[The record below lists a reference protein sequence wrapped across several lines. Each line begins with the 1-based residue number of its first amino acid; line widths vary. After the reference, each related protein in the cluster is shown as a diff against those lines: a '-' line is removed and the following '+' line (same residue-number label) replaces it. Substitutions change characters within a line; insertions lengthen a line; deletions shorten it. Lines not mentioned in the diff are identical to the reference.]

1 MPAIRGVVG
10 VEQRPSNVSRGVHAG
25 VGQHGFERH
34 FSAVALAFGING
46 EPAHDERGQ
55 IQREGVGGELMNHRG
70 SGALLQCG
78 ARPAT
83 HEDAIAGVA
92 SLGGVGVG
100 VAGVAAA
107 RGVELQADAVGDGA
121 EGVDHLLVAADVAC
135 CEDDRFGAVILD
147 VFAVF
152 RGRDNARDTALGI
165 AHKLLGVSI
174 EDEFGPVFDGGVV
187 EYFSQGP
194 VDALAIAA
202 HIVGLIATNEGY
214 GVGVDAPLA
223 VKLIPAVVFRGA

>member
-100 VAGVAAA
+100 VC
-107 RGVELQADAVGDGA
+107 AVGNGREGA
-121 EGVDHLLVAADVAC
+121 DHLLVAADVAC